1 MEQKHPPDPVI
12 EDDGSRSFSPPGH
25 AVCGLSEPI
34 IPLLKFH
41 RNLTKVNK
49 ANAGYILLFSFN
61 RQTAFEKPHIRVVE
75 ATVRTV
81 DSTDVTFKPSP
92 TLSVS
97 KHT

>member
-12 EDDGSRSFSPPGH
+12 GDDDQPVILPPGH

-34 IPLLKFH
+34 IPLKFH